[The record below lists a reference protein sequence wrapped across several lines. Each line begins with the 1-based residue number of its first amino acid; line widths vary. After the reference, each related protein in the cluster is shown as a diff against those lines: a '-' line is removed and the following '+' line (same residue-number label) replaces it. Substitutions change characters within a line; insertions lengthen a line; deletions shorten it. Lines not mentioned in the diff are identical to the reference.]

1 MSYTDSSSTAGIVR
15 PETTTAL
22 PLRGLPSH
30 CAPCLQKQAIF
41 VDLRI
46 AQPDYTQS
54 ERDDF
59 LCKDLGLTEED
70 VQEIFLDPSTLLL
83 RIVLSSEDLYTAT
96 LARLSAGVPWTATG
110 RTVYGWPTAAPLHPI
125 RLSGVPKSFP
135 ISEII
140 AHFREFG
147 DVSRIYQTCDKQWT
161 SACSGVVKL
170 SVRVAP
176 GKVLPHFVE
185 VLGQDGVLVER
196 FAIHS
201 ETHRRYC
208 FRCGSSGHLGPFCRA
223 SSYSKT
229 APPGLWSS
237 LRLHPKYLRPVNAAV
252 SPAQPSGA
260 TGAAAGALAPSPAAV
275 EVGTAA
281 AASLPAA
288 AASLPA
294 VAAGLMH
301 TAAPAAAHRSVL
313 PAVAVSLSSTSTS
326 EVSDAADDR
335 GDAEPFQEP
344 RRRRRRRTPPV
355 GLQSLLH
362 TSHKM
367 DPG

>member
-83 RIVLSSEDLYTAT
+83 RIVLASEELYTAT
-96 LARLSAGVPWTATG
+96 LARLSAGVPWTAAGGTN
-110 RTVYGWPTAAPLHPI
+110 VYGWPTAAPLHPI

-135 ISEII
+135 LSEII

-147 DVSRIYQTCDKQWT
+147 DVSWIYQQSHDKQWT
-161 SACSGVVKL
+161 SAFNGVVHL
-170 SVRVAP
+170 SVRIAP

-185 VLGQDGVLVER
+185 ILGQDGVLVER
-196 FAIHS
+196 FSVHS

-223 SSYSKT
+223 SSYST
-229 APPGLWSS
+229 RAPPGLWST
-237 LRLHPKYLRPVNAAV
+237 LRLRPKYLRPVNTAV

-260 TGAAAGALAPSPAAV
+260 AGAAAGALALSRAAV
-275 EVGTAA
+275 EVVT
-281 AASLPAA
+281 AA

-301 TAAPAAAHRSVL
+301 AVAPAAAHRSVS
-313 PAVAVSLSSTSTS
+313 PTVAVSLSTTSAS

-335 GDAEPFQEP
+335 GDAEPFQEHRC
-344 RRRRRRRTPPV
+344 RRRRRSPPV
-355 GLQSLLH
+355 GLPSLLR